1 MKLLL
6 KSKEEEIK
14 IGNLY
19 SFHSN
24 EFDFSKNLIDE
35 KDITYALLNFPLKE
49 SIKVY
54 PFFRKI
60 FHKADI
66 LRKEIEHISDSNT
79 KVIFE
84 DSDYSEKVSIITFY
98 LLDKGADI
106 IFVSTVGLSYDS
118 ISSYEK
124 IFKKICPEL
133 NKIVVVVYNE
143 SSGQCFKFGDGLKVK
158 I

>member
-1 MKLLL
+1 M
-6 KSKEEEIK
+6 
-14 IGNLY
+14 
-19 SFHSN
+19 
-24 EFDFSKNLIDE
+24 
-35 KDITYALLNFPLKE
+35 NFPLKE

-54 PFFRKI
+54 PFFCKI
-60 FHKADI
+60 FHKAGI
-66 LRKEIEHISDSNT
+66 LRKEIEHISNSNT

-84 DSDYSEKVSIITFY
+84 DSDCFEKINIITFY

-124 IFKKICPEL
+124 IFKKICSEL